1 VEGSGLYGSVDGVP
15 TALAHVGLPA
25 GKGQNEVG
33 SYQEARKNMD
43 LVCFSF
49 FFFCVSA
56 SDYM

>member
-1 VEGSGLYGSVDGVP
+1 
-15 TALAHVGLPA
+15 VGLPA

-49 FFFCVSA
+49 FFGVSA

>member
-49 FFFCVSA
+49 FFGVSA